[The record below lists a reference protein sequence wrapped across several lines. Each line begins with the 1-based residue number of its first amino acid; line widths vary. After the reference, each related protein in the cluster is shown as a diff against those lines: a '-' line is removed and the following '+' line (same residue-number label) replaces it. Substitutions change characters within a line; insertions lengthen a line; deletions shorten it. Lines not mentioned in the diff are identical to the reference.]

1 MLGKAKKIVIV
12 KKLRRRSERQF
23 GGQWKVAYADF
34 VTALMAL
41 FMVMWIM
48 GMDQHTRDL
57 IEGYFANPAGFR
69 KGFASGES
77 PLSTGASPI
86 GVRGAAVR
94 IPSPAERARRADAER
109 LASAGLRIR

>member
-12 KKLRRRSERQF
+12 KKIRRRGERPF
-23 GGQWKVAYADF
+23 GGQWKVTYADF
-34 VTALMAL
+34 VTAMMAF
-41 FMVMWIM
+41 FMVMWII
-48 GMDQHTRDL
+48 GMDQHTREL

-86 GVRGAAVR
+86 GMRGAVVR
-94 IPSPAERARRADAER
+94 VPSPAERGRRTEAER
-109 LASAGLRIR
+109 LASVGL